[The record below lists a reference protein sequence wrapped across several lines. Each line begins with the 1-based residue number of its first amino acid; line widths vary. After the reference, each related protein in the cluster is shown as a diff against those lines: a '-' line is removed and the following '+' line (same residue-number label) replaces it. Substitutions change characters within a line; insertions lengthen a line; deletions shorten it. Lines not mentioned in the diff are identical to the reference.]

1 MNSVHNTKVNICR
14 LSLLDLVTPRDSRC
28 SRIFRTFRRRISL
41 TSISWSVLGVQSI
54 RKNGAAFYGDFDTV
68 AAFYRLTPP

>member
-28 SRIFRTFRRRISL
+28 SRIFRNFRRRISL
-41 TSISWSVLGVQSI
+41 ISIFWSVFGVRSI
-54 RKNGAAFYGDFDTV
+54 RKNGAPFYGDLDTV
-68 AAFYRLTPP
+68 AAFHRLTPL